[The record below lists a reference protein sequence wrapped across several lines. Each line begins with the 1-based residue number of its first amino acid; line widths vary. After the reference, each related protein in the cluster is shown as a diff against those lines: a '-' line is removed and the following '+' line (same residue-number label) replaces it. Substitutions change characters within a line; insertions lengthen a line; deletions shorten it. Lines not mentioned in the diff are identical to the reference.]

1 MFSRVSSAELVGTSF
16 ISVAPTEFPP
26 CVNRSDFKTS
36 CSNSKSSLQPSIQ
49 LICVF
54 CLFYFFAC
62 RSFLVLV
69 CLMFWTLCAT
79 CLVVDLFISFVPI
92 SLCLNSR
99 TGLRR
104 VSGTIWT
111 ASNRLKTRS
120 RETTSW
126 TASISMTLSHLVAFI
141 CLNQY
146 FYVFLGS
153 FAFVNYF
160 TVTTLFCCVLGLS
173 PYVFEVTHGFEFDQ
187 NY

>member
-1 MFSRVSSAELVGTSF
+1 MGTSF
-16 ISVAPTEFPP
+16 ISGAPTEFPP

-36 CSNSKSSLQPSIQ
+36 CSNSKSPLQLSIQ

-69 CLMFWTLCAT
+69 CLMFWTLCAPY
-79 CLVVDLFISFVPI
+79 LVVDLFISFVPI

-126 TASISMTLSHLVAFI
+126 TASISMTLSHLVAST
-141 CLNQY
+141 CLSQY
-146 FYVFLGS
+146 FLGFSWFFCFCS
-153 FAFVNYF
+153 FNYF
-160 TVTTLFCCVLGLS
+160 TVEVGRFTL
-173 PYVFEVTHGFEFDQ
+173 
-187 NY
+187 